1 MIELQ
6 AKEMTVLELMTT
18 IAAARKFVAA
28 ARQQGKSIGLV
39 PTMGY
44 LHEGHL
50 TLARTAREQN
60 DVVMMS
66 IFVNPTQFGPGEDLE
81 RYPRDLERDR
91 KLAAGA
97 GVDAIF
103 APAVAEMYPPGYATY
118 VQVEGL
124 TEVLCG
130 ASRPG
135 HFRGVATVVSKLF
148 NIVQPDRAYF
158 GLKDYQQAVVI
169 KRLVRDLNFPV
180 DIITVPTVREPD
192 GLAMSSRNKYLDP
205 DQRRSALALYRA
217 LNLGAELIRSGER
230 RAAVV
235 REAMAGEILARP
247 GTRVDYVAVND
258 AETLAPL
265 EEIKGR
271 VLLALAVWVGN
282 TRLID
287 NLTLEV
293 KDDVAHHDE
302 K

>member
-1 MIELQ
+1 
-6 AKEMTVLELMTT
+6 
-18 IAAARKFVAA
+18 
-28 ARQQGKSIGLV
+28 
-39 PTMGY
+39 MGY

-60 DVVMMS
+60 DVVIMS

-81 RYPRDLERDR
+81 RYPRDLERDQ
-91 KLAAGA
+91 KLAAAA

-180 DIITVPTVREPD
+180 DIITVPTVRESD
-192 GLAMSSRNKYLDP
+192 GLALSSRNKYLSP
-205 DQRRSALALYRA
+205 EERQSALSLYRA
-217 LNLGAELIRSGER
+217 LNIGADLIRSGER

-235 REAMAGEILARP
+235 REAMAQEILSRP
-247 GTRVDYVAVND
+247 GTRIDYVAVND
-258 AETLAPL
+258 AETLEPL
-265 EEIKGR
+265 DEIKGR

-302 K
+302 KQAAPGDCHRG

>member
-1 MIELQ
+1 ME
-6 AKEMTVLELMTT
+6 VLKT
-18 IAAARKFVAA
+18 IAAVRKYVVGARK
-28 ARQQGKSIGLV
+28 QGQSIGLV

-50 TLARTAREQN
+50 TLARTARGQN
-60 DVVMMS
+60 DVVIMS

-81 RYPRDLERDR
+81 RYPRDLERDKR
-91 KLAAGA
+91 LAAAA

-103 APAVAEMYPPGYATY
+103 APSVEEMYPSGYATY

-124 TEVLCG
+124 SDVLCG

-158 GLKDYQQAVVI
+158 GLKDYQQAVII

-180 DIITVPTVREPD
+180 EIITVPTVREQD
-192 GLAMSSRNKYLDP
+192 GLAMSSRNKYLSP
-205 DQRRSALALYRA
+205 EERRSALSLYRA
-217 LNLGAELIRSGER
+217 LQLGTRLIVEGER
-230 RAAVV
+230 NAAVV
-235 REAMAGEILARP
+235 REAMTREILSHA
-247 GTRVDYVAVND
+247 GTRIDYVAVND
-258 AETLAPL
+258 AGTLTPL

-271 VLLALAVWVGN
+271 VLLAVAVWVGG

-287 NLTLEV
+287 NMTVEV

>member
-1 MIELQ
+1 MDL
-6 AKEMTVLELMTT
+6 LTT
-18 IAAARKFVAA
+18 IAATRQYVAGV
-28 ARQQGKSIGLV
+28 RHQGKSIGLV

-44 LHEGHL
+44 LHKGHL

-66 IFVNPTQFGPGEDLE
+66 IFVNPTQFGPGEDLD
-81 RYPRDLERDR
+81 RYPRDLERDQE
-91 KLAAGA
+91 LAAAA
-97 GVDAIF
+97 GVEAIF
-103 APAVAEMYPPGYATY
+103 TPPVAEMYPRGYSTY

-169 KRLVRDLNFPV
+169 KRMVRDLNFPV

-192 GLAMSSRNKYLDP
+192 GLALSSRNKYLSP
-205 DQRRSALALYRA
+205 AQRRSALALYRA
-217 LNLGAELIRSGER
+217 LNLGADLIRRGER
-230 RAAVV
+230 RAKTVW
-235 REAMAGEILARP
+235 EAMTREILSYP
-247 GTRVDYVAVND
+247 ETRVDYVAVCD
-258 AETLAPL
+258 ADTLEPL
-265 EEIKGR
+265 LEIKGR

-293 KDDVAHHDE
+293 KDHVARPDE
-302 K
+302 E